1 MSRRLLP
8 VLAALAGLLALL
20 LPGTPASAAN
30 PDWAKLAAE
39 FSAKFKAKPGVSLE
53 QKRKAVNALAKSS
66 DGRAADL
73 LISVVDDQA
82 KYAGK
87 LRKEWEE
94 GEAAWK
100 EKTEKLEKIVEAKRK
115 QAKERGEDS
124 VSVTPE
130 EADWLGANDR
140 EGKMV
145 EAKKQLAQ
153 KYRVLL
159 EEEKL
164 VEGIVRGMARVLN
177 TLEGEEFDKAA
188 AKVAA
193 AALAG
198 KDQRKLSYVRGLGY
212 AKGEKVLGY
221 LEAMTKDTNLDLV
234 QIALEAIG
242 RQNSERG
249 ADILIAKLDD
259 ARWQVRASAIT
270 GLSFYRNGA
279 VVGKVMDALIQ
290 RAKKEDGVLQRNF
303 FVGLARIVQE
313 SIPGTV
319 EAWESWW
326 LANREEFIKKVTER
340 EGNGLPI
347 EEDPQDVLVETNQGS
362 SSFYGITTS
371 SKHIIFVVDVS
382 GSMLADSKNPGQ
394 ENTSPDAKTRIV
406 IAREEL
412 KKALGG
418 LTSKEG
424 DERGEANFN
433 IVIFSTG
440 VEVYKPGKMIDASK
454 NNKDDAMKWI
464 DEKVVA
470 DGMTNIFDSLEQAFN
485 IISATSDAKNL
496 KRGADTIFLMTD
508 GAANRGK
515 FIDDD
520 LIVAEVKK
528 LNEVRKLTI
537 HTIGVGEGH
546 NPKLLRDLA
555 AGNGGQYLGR

>member
-1 MSRRLLP
+1 LL
-8 VLAALAGLLALL
+8 VA
-20 LPGTPASAAN
+20 GTPASAAN
-30 PDWAKLAAE
+30 PEWAKLAAE

-53 QKRKAVNALAKSS
+53 QKRKAVNALAKSN

-82 KYAGK
+82 KYSGK

-100 EKTEKLEKIVEAKRK
+100 EKTERLEKIVEAKRK

-164 VEGIVRGMARVLN
+164 VEGIERGIARVLN

-188 AKVAA
+188 AKVALA
-193 AALAG
+193 AAAG

-212 AKGEKVLGY
+212 AKGEKILGY

-279 VVGKVMDALIQ
+279 VVGKVMDALIA

-326 LANREEFIKKVTER
+326 LANRDEFIKKVTER

-347 EEDPQDVLVETNQGS
+347 EEDPQDILVETNQGS

-382 GSMLADSKNPGQ
+382 GSMRADAEHPEIENPP
-394 ENTSPDAKTRIV
+394 PDAKTRII

-412 KKALGG
+412 KKALTG

-440 VEVYKPGKMIDASK
+440 VEVYKAGKMIDASK

-470 DGMTNIFDSLEQAFN
+470 DGMTNIFDALEQAFN

-508 GAANRGK
+508 GFANRGK

-537 HTIGVGEGH
+537 HVIGVGEQH
-546 NPKLLRDLA
+546 NPKLLRELA
-555 AGNGGQYLGR
+555 AANGGQYIGR